1 MDANMT
7 FEEYKNQ
14 ISEVVTTNSGL
25 CPVCAALSVFNG
37 KWKLSIIYELS
48 VYGSM
53 RFSEIKKVIGN
64 ITNTALSNAL
74 KDLEK
79 DGILVRKQ
87 FNEIPPHVEY
97 SLTEKGE
104 DLLPVLINYPYFL
117 FWKYEFYILDKLK
130 LLIHMAFFLEK

>member
-7 FEEYKNQ
+7 FEEYKDQ
-14 ISEVVTTNSGL
+14 ISEAVTTNSGL
-25 CPVCAALSVFNG
+25 CPVCAGLSVFNG

-104 DLLPVLINYPYFL
+104 DLLPVFYALTMWGL
-117 FWKYEFYILDKLK
+117 KYIP
-130 LLIHMAFFLEK
+130 

>member
-25 CPVCAALSVFNG
+25 CPVCAALSVFNV

-104 DLLPVLINYPYFL
+104 DLLPVFYALTMWGL
-117 FWKYEFYILDKLK
+117 KYIP
-130 LLIHMAFFLEK
+130 

>member
-7 FEEYKNQ
+7 FEEYKDQ
-14 ISEVVTTNSGL
+14 ISEAVTTNSGL

-97 SLTEKGE
+97 SLTEYRKRRGSS
-104 DLLPVLINYPYFL
+104 PC
-117 FWKYEFYILDKLK
+117 ILCPDHVGFEIYSLV
-130 LLIHMAFFLEK
+130 